1 MSGTALER
9 RMSRNNSD
17 EPTRA
22 MLYEGASVNQLGVI
36 FGMNNTEVAAKMR
49 KVAPSGMRSGYPIY
63 KIADAAA
70 VLVRPTVDVEAY
82 IAKMGIKD
90 FPLAL
95 QKDYYAALLAR
106 LKFEKEQGVVFHVE
120 KVQQWMAEAFKVVR
134 MRLLLAPD
142 EAEREGKMSGETL
155 KWFRGYID
163 DTLRGLRSALDEAF
177 TEMGPLESGIVEYES
192 DDADQTSSPV
202 EEDDE
207 L

>member
-36 FGMNNTEVAAKMR
+36 FGMKNTEVAAKMR

-70 VLVRPTVDVEAY
+70 VLVRPTVDLEAY

-90 FPLAL
+90 FPVISLTGG
-95 QKDYYAALLAR
+95 YACHLTR
-106 LKFEKEQGVVFHVE
+106 V
-120 KVQQWMAEAFKVVR
+120 
-134 MRLLLAPD
+134 
-142 EAEREGKMSGETL
+142 
-155 KWFRGYID
+155 
-163 DTLRGLRSALDEAF
+163 
-177 TEMGPLESGIVEYES
+177 
-192 DDADQTSSPV
+192 
-202 EEDDE
+202 
-207 L
+207 

>member
-9 RMSRNNSD
+9 RTSRNNND

-22 MLYEGASVNQLGVI
+22 MLYEGATVNQLGVI
-36 FGMNNTEVAAKMR
+36 FGKNNTEIAAKMR
-49 KVAPSGMRSGYPIY
+49 HVAPSGMRSGYPIY

-70 VLVRPTVDVEAY
+70 VLVKPTVDVETY

-106 LKFEKEQGVVFHVE
+106 LRFEREQGVVFHVE

-142 EAEREGKMSGETL
+142 EAEREGKLKGESL
-155 KWFRGYID
+155 KWFRDYID
-163 DTLRGLRSALDEAF
+163 GTLRGIRSALDEAF
-177 TEMGPLESGIVEYES
+177 AEMGTLESGIIEYEP
-192 DDADQTSSPV
+192 DDADPAPPPV